1 MTERTENKECLHTLI
16 LTKRE
21 RVEITGV
28 CEVESFDDTLVRLVT
43 DCGDLTL
50 EGEELHVDTLDV
62 ERGLVEIGGLVGGL
76 YYSDSAGERRK
87 GRRRQPR

>member
-1 MTERTENKECLHTLI
+1 MAENKTVPEQKHTLQI
-16 LTKRE
+16 LAR
-21 RVEITGV
+21 RHVSISGV
-28 CEVESFDDTLVRLVT
+28 REVESFDDTLVRLVT

>member
-28 CEVESFDDTLVRLVT
+28 CEVESFDEQYVLLQT
-43 DCGDLTL
+43 DSGELTL
-50 EGEELHVDTLDV
+50 EGEGLHVGTLDIS
-62 ERGLVEIGGLVGGL
+62 RGIVHVQGHITALL
-76 YYSDSAGERRK
+76 YSDAARAARK
-87 GRRRQPR
+87 GRRKLFG